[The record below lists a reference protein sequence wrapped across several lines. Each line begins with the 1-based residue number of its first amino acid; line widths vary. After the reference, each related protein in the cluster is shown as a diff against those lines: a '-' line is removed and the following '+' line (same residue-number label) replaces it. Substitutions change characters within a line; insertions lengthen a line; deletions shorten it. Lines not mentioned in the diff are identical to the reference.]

1 MRVGDA
7 WLAVKREQ
15 ELELWCSFELL
26 GTCLIAMQ
34 ALKELNLSIHNS
46 LKNDPIV
53 LSGDMLI
60 LPTAKCKYRL
70 SIRMRAKSTAS
81 VHMIIDHAC
90 TE

>member
-1 MRVGDA
+1 VRVGDA

-15 ELELWCSFELL
+15 ELELSPSFELL
-26 GTCLIAMQ
+26 GTSLIAMQ
-34 ALKELNLSIHNS
+34 ALKNLSFHNS

-53 LSGDMLI
+53 LSGVYMLI